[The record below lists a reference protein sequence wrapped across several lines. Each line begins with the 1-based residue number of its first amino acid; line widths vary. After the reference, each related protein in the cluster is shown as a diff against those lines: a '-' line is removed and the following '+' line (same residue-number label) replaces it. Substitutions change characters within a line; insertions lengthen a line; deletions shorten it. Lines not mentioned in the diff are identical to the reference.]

1 MLSLKNSLSAGLV
14 VVGML
19 PTALAQ
25 IPNADR
31 FSMIVGNTS
40 VDIGDADIP
49 TLVLKY
55 VAPKCNVNGCDEGSP
70 AKFDIKF
77 ANYGRI
83 SEGSVTITTSGFSYF
98 DAASEEG
105 AGQITTLTDMIQGSL
120 NDGKKCD
127 TRDIKKCY
135 GRRCQTE
142 PLVPNYIQATMY
154 GTLDLGLGVG
164 ILKMKRQ
171 NIIPYIDSKVKAQIE
186 IHIKT
191 DEELDDN
198 ESWNNEGEREGSDD
212 WKCEDHIQ
220 AISDGAH
227 RDFDSKHEKKE
238 NWGLGQVLCLATALD
253 SF

>member
-25 IPNADR
+25 IYNRDK

-40 VDIGDADIP
+40 VDVGDAEIP
-49 TLVLKY
+49 TMVLKY

-70 AKFDIKF
+70 AKF
-77 ANYGRI
+77 ANYGHI
-83 SEGSVTITTSGFSYF
+83 SEGSVTITTSGFSF
-98 DAASEEG
+98 FNATSEEG
-105 AGQITTLTDMIQGSL
+105 ATQISTLTDMIQGSL

-127 TRDIKKCY
+127 SRDIKKCY
-135 GRRCQTE
+135 GRRCRTE
-142 PLVPNYIQATMY
+142 PFEYCRVPNYIQVTMY
-154 GTLDLGLGVG
+154 STLDFDNSG
-164 ILKMKRQ
+164 KKKRQ
-171 NIIPYIDSKVKAQIE
+171 FIDYIDSKVKAQIE

-191 DEELDDN
+191 DEEFDDD
-198 ESWNNEGEREGSDD
+198 ESWYKEGKREGSDD

-220 AISDGAH
+220 DISDGAH
-227 RDFDSKHEKKE
+227 RDFDSKYEKKE

-253 SF
+253 NF